1 VVIILPSSYARA
13 VASQRWTARA
23 VARRGK
29 ARPGRTGAG
38 AQVSTTGDVSA
49 SRGPWGCVLSDA
61 MHADTDR
68 LDHGRNERARRREV
82 VRRGARN
89 EIESRAEERGGA
101 ASGRSGDGSR
111 ERRDRDVDRPE
122 AGERATER
130 REEKTGDAGGRRGQ
144 GEARRRQKVMLR
156 RAAGED
162 GAMSIRVLSCR
173 IRAASAEWA
182 EQRRR
187 GFQRAQ
193 RGSSSR
199 KQSRYAIL
207 RRCIRSRRVQGLG
220 GRICQERGRGRW

>member
-23 VARRGK
+23 VARREK
-29 ARPGRTGAG
+29 ARRGRVGTG
-38 AQVSTTGDVSA
+38 AQVSTTGGDSA
-49 SRGPWGCVLSDA
+49 SRGPWGCTLSGA
-61 MHADTDR
+61 MHAATDR
-68 LDHGRNERARRREV
+68 LDHGRNDRARRRGV
-82 VRRGARN
+82 VGRGARN
-89 EIESRAEERGGA
+89 EIKCRAEERGGA
-101 ASGRSGDGSR
+101 ASGRSGEGSR

-130 REEKTGDAGGRRGQ
+130 REEKTGDGGGRRGQ
-144 GEARRRQKVMLR
+144 REARRRQKVVLR

-182 EQRRR
+182 ERRPR
-187 GFQRAQ
+187 GLQRARQ
-193 RGSSSR
+193 GSSSS
-199 KQSRYAIL
+199 KQSRDAIM